1 MREAAKGTA
10 GERSTAGDVAR
21 KGIKRRN
28 AGKKGRREAGRQTW
42 CVRLWRLKLSF
53 QEKQREHR
61 SQMYRC
67 LCCS

>member
-28 AGKKGRREAGRQTW
+28 AGKKGRRGEGKQGVRRGA
-42 CVRLWRLKLSF
+42 CV
-53 QEKQREHR
+53 
-61 SQMYRC
+61 C
-67 LCCS
+67 GD